1 MTGTLLE
8 DQYIFL
14 IISRSFLL
22 RIEMFQIK
30 VVEEIKIHFM
40 FSNFLF

>member
-14 IISRSFLL
+14 IISCSFLL
-22 RIEMFQIK
+22 RIEMFQAK
-30 VVEEIKIHFM
+30 VVEKITDILCSLTF
-40 FSNFLF
+40 F